1 MVPLLKAQQHVR
13 PDDEEELGVRVLP
26 AQLGDGIKSIASPAA
41 AQFDVADLPSRD
53 LRESHAAQFHA
64 LFGARAVLGEGLVRR
79 NCGGNDQETVG
90 REGAR
95 DGLRRLDVSQ
105 MRRVEAASVDGDPH
119 AFFLS
124 FGSSI
129 FGSCALRR

>member
-1 MVPLLKAQQHVR
+1 MIPFLEAQEHVR
-13 PDDEEELGVRVLP
+13 PDDEADLGLGIFR
-26 AQLGDGIKSIASPAA
+26 AQLADGVIGVAFPAA
-41 AQFDVADLPSRD
+41 AELDVADLSSRD
-53 LRESHAAQFHA
+53 LREGQAAELHA
-64 LFGARAVLGEGLVRR
+64 LFGSRAVLGEGLVRR
-79 NCGGNDQETVG
+79 NCGGDDQKAVG

-129 FGSCALRR
+129 LGSFALRR